1 MRPDLL
7 ADLSAEGARLD
18 ALVAG
23 LAPGDWARPTPAAG
37 WTVAHQV
44 AHLAWTDELAL
55 LAIREPS
62 DFARRTAGHPPD
74 VVDRAAAEGAAH
86 PPADLLR
93 RWRTGRDRLAEALA
107 DVPDGVRLPWVGPA
121 MSAAS
126 MATARLME
134 TWAHGVDVGD
144 ALGRPPTASPGLDHV
159 AHLGVRARAF
169 AFAAHRLPAPTA
181 PIRVELVRDDGTVW
195 VEGPEDASQRV
206 DGPLLD
212 FCLRVVQRRPR
223 SSLALTARGP
233 DADRW
238 LDVAQ
243 AFAGEPGPGSEGPRR
258 HDGEST
264 RSSRD
269 G

>member
-1 MRPDLL
+1 MRPGLL
-7 ADLSAEGARLD
+7 ADLAGEGTRLD
-18 ALVAG
+18 DVVAG
-23 LAPGDWARPTPAAG
+23 LPTGDWALPTPAAG
-37 WTVAHQV
+37 WTIAHQV

-55 LAIREPS
+55 LAIS
-62 DFARRTAGHPPD
+62 DPASFARRTAGHPAD
-74 VVDRAAAEGAAH
+74 VVDRAAAEGAAE
-86 PPADLLR
+86 PPATLLR
-93 RWRTGRDRLAEALA
+93 RWRTGRDRLAAALA
-107 DVPDGVRLPWVGPA
+107 DVPDGVRLPWIGPS

-144 ALGRPPTASPGLDHV
+144 ALGRPPATSPGLDHV

-181 PIRVELVRDDGTVW
+181 PIRVDLARGDGSRW
-195 VEGPEDASQRV
+195 VDGPEDAPQRV
-206 DGPLLD
+206 SGPLLD

-223 SSLALTARGP
+223 SALELVATGP

-243 AFAGEPGPGSEGPRR
+243 AFAGDPGRGSEGPHRGGTEAAR
-258 HDGEST
+258 PG
-264 RSSRD
+264 
-269 G
+269 